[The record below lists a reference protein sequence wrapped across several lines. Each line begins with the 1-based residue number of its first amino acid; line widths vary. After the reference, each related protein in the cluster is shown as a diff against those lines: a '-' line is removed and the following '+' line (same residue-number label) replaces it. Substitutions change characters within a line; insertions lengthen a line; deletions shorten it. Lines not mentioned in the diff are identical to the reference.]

1 MRNEK
6 YQIIGE
12 GYLPKYIRFK
22 TKYPGIFYIIGKSR
36 RDGNEEKIFYIKYRK
51 KGQQVEER
59 VGRQFKDHMTAAK
72 ASHIR
77 TDKIKGRLESNVESK
92 ERKYIT
98 LNDLFEEFK
107 DHKQHLKALQEDV
120 YRYNKHL
127 RPVFGNCEI
136 SEILPADVSKFK
148 SKLLKKLQPQTVR
161 HILTL
166 LRRITNLGYSLK
178 LCPALDFKI
187 EMPKVDNIV
196 TEFLT
201 EEEYKRLMQT
211 LDKEENKVA
220 VAIIKIA
227 LFTGMRRGE
236 IFKLKW
242 NDVDIEHGFIHIRDP
257 KGTIS
262 QSIPLNETARDV
274 LKSVERTADSHYVF
288 PGKNGGKRVTIQR
301 PMRRIRKNA
310 GLSKDFRYLQ
320 GLRHTF
326 ASELASSGSVDMYTL
341 QKLMTHK
348 DFRMTQ
354 RYAHLHDDTLK
365 KASEVMDTLSKKRTM
380 KNDE

>member
-1 MRNEK
+1 
-6 YQIIGE
+6 
-12 GYLPKYIRFK
+12 
-22 TKYPGIFYIIGKSR
+22 
-36 RDGNEEKIFYIKYRK
+36 
-51 KGQQVEER
+51 
-59 VGRQFKDHMTAAK
+59 MTSSTSIPSAAK

-77 TDKIKGRLESNVESK
+77 SDKIKGRLEPNIEEK
-92 ERKYIT
+92 ERTHLT

-107 DHKQHLKALQEDV
+107 DHKQHLKALNEDV

-127 RPVFGNCEI
+127 RPVFGSCEI

-148 SKLLKKLQPQTVR
+148 SKLLKKLKPATVR

-178 LCPALDFKI
+178 LSPTLDFKI

-220 VAIIKIA
+220 VAIMKIA

-236 IFKLKW
+236 IFKLQW
-242 NDVDIEHGFIHIRDP
+242 NDVDFEHGFIHIRDP
-257 KGTIS
+257 KGNNS

-274 LKSVERTADSHYVF
+274 LKSVEKTTDSHYVF
-288 PGKNGGKRVTIQR
+288 PGKNGGKRATMQR

-326 ASELASSGSVDMYTL
+326 ASELASSGEVDMYTL

-365 KASEVMDTLSKKRTM
+365 KASEVMDALSRKRT
-380 KNDE
+380 KTDDE

>member
-1 MRNEK
+1 M
-6 YQIIGE
+6 
-12 GYLPKYIRFK
+12 PKYKRFQ
-22 TKYPGIFYIIGKSR
+22 TKYPGVFYIIGKSR
-36 RDGNEEKIFYIKYRK
+36 RNGNEEKIFYIKYRK

-59 VGRQFKDHMTAAK
+59 VGRQFKDNMTAAK

-77 TDKIKGRLESNVESK
+77 TDKIKGRLESNIESNK
-92 ERKYIT
+92 KTHIT
-98 LNDLFEEFK
+98 LNELFEDFK
-107 DHKQHLKALQEDV
+107 DHKQHLKALQEDI

-127 RPVFGNCEI
+127 RPAFGDCEVL
-136 SEILPADVSKFK
+136 EILPSDVSKFK
-148 SKLLKKLQPQTVR
+148 SNLLKKLQPQTVR

-166 LRRITNLGYSLK
+166 LRRIINLGFSLK
-178 LCPALDFKI
+178 LCPTLDFKI

-201 EEEYKRLMQT
+201 EEEYKQLMQT

-220 VAIIKIA
+220 VAIVKMA

-242 NDVDIEHGFIHIRDP
+242 NDLDFEHGFIHIRDP

-262 QSIPLNETARDV
+262 QSIPMNVTAREV
-274 LKSVERTADSHYVF
+274 LKSVEKTYDSPYVF
-288 PGKNGGKRVTIQR
+288 PGKNGKKRVTIQR
-301 PMRRIRKNA
+301 PLRRIKKNA

-326 ASELASSGSVDMYTL
+326 ASELASSGEVDMYTL

-365 KASEVMDTLSKKRTM
+365 KASEIMDVLSKKRTPTD
-380 KNDE
+380 ND